1 MNCVSPGLIGETDFH
16 GRFTPADAFATAEKT
31 IPLGRAG
38 RPAEVAAV
46 IAFLAGPDASYLV
59 GETIEINGGMFM
71 R

>member
-1 MNCVSPGLIGETDFH
+1 M
-16 GRFTPADAFATAEKT
+16 KT

-38 RPAEVAAV
+38 TPDDVANV
-46 IAFLAGPDASYLV
+46 IAFLAGPDAAYLA